1 MLIWLCKE
9 GGRHLYVL
17 DTCSIFSS
25 AIIMLAVNGCSAA
38 GGLSYEHV
46 LLRRIWVVGFCENV
60 EIKFD
65 DGIPGV
71 FR

>member
-1 MLIWLCKE
+1 
-9 GGRHLYVL
+9 
-17 DTCSIFSS
+17 
-25 AIIMLAVNGCSAA
+25 MLAVNGCSAA

-46 LLRRIWVVGFCENV
+46 LPRRIWVFGFCENV

-65 DGIPGV
+65 DGTPGV